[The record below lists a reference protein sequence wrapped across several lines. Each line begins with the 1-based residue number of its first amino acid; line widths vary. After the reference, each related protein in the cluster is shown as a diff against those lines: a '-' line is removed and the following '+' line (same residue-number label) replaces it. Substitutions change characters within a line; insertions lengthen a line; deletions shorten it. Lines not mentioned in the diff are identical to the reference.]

1 MALTTQD
8 ALELSIKQVRSVLDI
23 MESYANYDHQ
33 ISRQERD
40 TLHELVSTLTK
51 AKDLTINTVRGIAEE
66 RWEG

>member
-23 MESYANYDHQ
+23 MESYASYDHQ

-40 TLHELVSTLTK
+40 TLHELVGTLTE